1 MAKRFTDT
9 NKYKKPFIRGL
20 QGAYKVLWDYLYHDC
35 DHAGIW
41 IVDFDIAQ
49 IYIGIDLPINK
60 EDAMRFFNTDEKRIV
75 EINSGSKWFIPS
87 FIEFQYGELN
97 IENRAHNSVIKILN
111 KYKLIKNNKLL
122 ISSLQGA
129 KYKDKD
135 KDKVKDKEGFEN
147 FWNLYD
153 RKAGDKQKCLNKWGA
168 LKDEERETIIR
179 IVPEWIKQYP
189 DKQYR
194 PLPSTFLNGQRWNDE
209 ILKSKQN
216 TTPQLKR

>member
-1 MAKRFTDT
+1 MKLFISRIVAFTIAFTFIMGGTLQFTSIDFLSPVTAEAKRD
-9 NKYKKPFIRGL
+9 
-20 QGAYKVLWDYLYHDC
+20 
-35 DHAGIW
+35 
-41 IVDFDIAQ
+41 
-49 IYIGIDLPINK
+49 
-60 EDAMRFFNTDEKRIV
+60 
-75 EINSGSKWFIPS
+75 
-87 FIEFQYGELN
+87 
-97 IENRAHNSVIKILN
+97 
-111 KYKLIKNNKLL
+111 
-122 ISSLQGA
+122 
-129 KYKDKD
+129 KDKD